1 MEVLLRGSSPAA
13 TTAGIMLLTRARQ
26 LGYRLEVSIVG
37 DPTDVT
43 AIRGPAVLYAPVI
56 ASCGVGR
63 EWGSGATVVV
73 PGPPGTPLMVT
84 THPHG
89 ESGWFFVDRT
99 GNGMHPATQAF
110 VRLSRDSRPAA
121 RELGREIRKGMEA
134 LGLSTDP
141 AVLDVLFS
149 ADIPPLT
156 RLAVGLRAGRAM
168 AGGRGES
175 ITRFIA
181 GIADTDPLPPEFTP
195 EVALLLRE
203 PDGVN
208 WILDALSMAVRDK
221 AEACLSLAR
230 KLASEDGGRDLIL
243 LFHITELASH
253 LVQLPPN
260 SILPPLGA
268 AEDSVA
274 TGLRDGLNASG
285 EGDANQQLGQ
295 TFRFLGGKYVDD
307 GVHINEVSNNPP
319 PTDQVGKWRW
329 FCAEVRRGRKQA
341 DAMWPNIFDPPS

>member
-37 DPTDVT
+37 DPADVT
-43 AIRGPAVLYAPVI
+43 AIRGPAVLYAPVL

-63 EWGSGATVVV
+63 EAGRGATVVV

-99 GNGMHPATQAF
+99 GNGMHQATQAF
-110 VRLSRDSRPAA
+110 IRLSRDSRPAA

-175 ITRFIA
+175 ITRLIA
-181 GIADTDPLPPEFTP
+181 VIGESDPLPPDFTP
-195 EVALLLRE
+195 ETAALLLD
-203 PDGVN
+203 PAGTA

-221 AEACLSLAR
+221 AEACLELAR
-230 KLASEDGGRDLIL
+230 TLASEDGGRDLVFL
-243 LFHITELASH
+243 YHIVELASH

-274 TGLRDGLNASG
+274 TSLRDALNASG

-295 TFRFLGGKYVDD
+295 TFRFLGGKYVSD
-307 GVHINEVSNNPP
+307 GEHITDVSNETPP
-319 PTDQVGKWRW
+319 ADQVGRWRW
-329 FCAEVRRGRKQA
+329 FCGEVRRGRKQA
-341 DAMWPNIFDPPS
+341 DALWPNIFDPPS

>member
-26 LGYRLEVSIVG
+26 LGYRLEVGIVG

-43 AIRGPAVLYAPVI
+43 PIHGPAILYAPVL

-63 EWGSGATVVV
+63 EAGRGATVVV

-110 VRLSRDSRPAA
+110 VRLSRDTRTEA
-121 RELGREIRKGMEA
+121 RELGRQIRKGMES

-175 ITRFIA
+175 ITRFLG
-181 GIADTDPLPPEFTP
+181 GIAHADPLPADFTP
-195 EVALLLRE
+195 DTAKLLRD
-203 PDGVN
+203 PQGTQ
-208 WILDALSMAVRDK
+208 WILDALSIAVRDK
-221 AEACLSLAR
+221 AEASLELAN
-230 KLASEDGGRDLIL
+230 KLASEDGGRDMVLI
-243 LFHITELASH
+243 FHIVELASH
-253 LVQLPPN
+253 LVQLPPH

-274 TGLRDGLNASG
+274 TGLLDALNASG

-295 TFRFLGGKYVDD
+295 TFRFLGGTYVDE
-307 GVHINEVSNNPP
+307 GRHIHEVSNNPP
-319 PTDQVGKWRW
+319 PADQVAKWRW
-329 FCAEVRRGRKQA
+329 FCGEVRRGRKQA
-341 DAMWPNIFDPPS
+341 DALWPNIFDPPS